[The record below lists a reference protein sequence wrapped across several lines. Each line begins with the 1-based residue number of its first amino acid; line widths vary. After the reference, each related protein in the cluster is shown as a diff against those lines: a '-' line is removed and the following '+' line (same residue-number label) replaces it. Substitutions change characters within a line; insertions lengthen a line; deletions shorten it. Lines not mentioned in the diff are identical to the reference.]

1 MLALER
7 IGCAVVQRR
16 VWSSLIVERQVSFHP
31 VRRFANA
38 VVGMEIH
45 LCVFHAPPGPFDEYV
60 IPPAAWAIHAHAL
73 LAGALT
79 ALVGIE
85 DVLRTVPVNRFLH
98 GVQAEVGRERVGPP
112 PRQHPTTGPVQNRE
126 QAHNATRHRKVRDI
140 RRPDLVGAGH
150 RQMADPIRVHPMRRM
165 PRTGGGRALHR
176 MEPHPLHP
184 RRNATS
190 AHRAA
195 CTGEHHPQH
204 ACAGKRTLQMEL
216 VDPAHPRQI
225 L

>member
-1 MLALER
+1 MVLSQESR
-7 IGCAVVQRR
+7 
-16 VWSSLIVERQVSFHP
+16 
-31 VRRFANA
+31 
-38 VVGMEIH
+38 
-45 LCVFHAPPGPFDEYV
+45 
-60 IPPAAWAIHAHAL
+60 AL

-85 DVLRTVPVNRFLH
+85 DVRRTVPVNRFLH

-150 RQMADPIRVHPMRRM
+150 RQLAEPIRVHPMRRM

-195 CTGEHHPQH
+195 FTGEHHPQH
-204 ACAGKRTLQMEL
+204 TCAGQRTLQMEL